1 MEILA
6 RTWEMKKEVQQKM
19 NMMIAAMLICCSS
32 PRGIISLTPLMCGK
46 NLTRPEPQN
55 IRGSRVA
62 LDARLPWYTSGF
74 V

>member
-1 MEILA
+1 
-6 RTWEMKKEVQQKM
+6 M

-32 PRGIISLTPLMCGK
+32 LRCVSLTPLALELMRGK

-55 IRGSRVA
+55 IGRRSRGACMRNG
-62 LDARLPWYTSGF
+62 LPLPYYTAGF

>member
-1 MEILA
+1 
-6 RTWEMKKEVQQKM
+6 M

-32 PRGIISLTPLMCGK
+32 PRSIISLTPLMCGK

-55 IRGSRVA
+55 IGRRSRVA
-62 LDARLPWYTSGF
+62 CMRNGLPLPYYTAGF